1 MLRPILILLALLAAA
16 ALLLALAAAEP
27 ARLVDSEAAI
37 AGRAVE
43 NGASLYRSYCA
54 GCHGAA
60 GRGIPGLAPAL
71 NHPDYFQR
79 RLAEVGYPGTLRS
92 YTEAAIAA
100 GRPVN
105 QGQYSAIM
113 PAWGQG
119 YGGALRPDEIRD
131 LASFILGWGD
141 AFAETASSAAA
152 TPSTQPA
159 PAAVERGKAV
169 FYGPAGCLGCHGEPG
184 SGGVS
189 GPDMAGIARRA
200 AQQIPGLNAE
210 QAIRQS
216 ILAPGA
222 WISSGCRS
230 QTCPDLMPR
239 DYASRLRQTDLDAL
253 VAYLLTLHEGGPE
266 IAPPTASQPVASA
279 GLATPTPV
287 PTLRPPNGDR
297 AEGKRLFEQECAPC
311 HGERGQ
317 GAWASSL
324 AQVYASIDPF
334 QFVRAVMEQGIVGA
348 TMPAWGEQYGG
359 RLNEQQL
366 DDIAAYVAGL
376 PDELPR
382 AAGPSPELPEKR
394 SVNYLGSALLLAL
407 LAGIPALL
415 LWSDHKDRMPRV
427 TMFRR
432 RQ

>member
-1 MLRPILILLALLAAA
+1 MLRSILILLALLAVA
-16 ALLLALAAAEP
+16 ALLVALAAAEP
-27 ARLVDSEAAI
+27 ARMAEREAAI

-60 GRGIPGLAPAL
+60 GGGIPGLAPAL
-71 NHPDYFQR
+71 NHPDFFER

-92 YTEAAIAA
+92 YIEAAIAA

-113 PAWGQG
+113 PAWGQA
-119 YGGALRPDEIRD
+119 YGGALRPDEMRD
-131 LASFILGWGD
+131 LASFILRWGD
-141 AFAETASSAAA
+141 AFEHTTAPA
-152 TPSTQPA
+152 PSTPPA
-159 PAAVERGKAV
+159 SPAAERGKAV

-200 AQQIPGLNAE
+200 AGQVPGLSAE
-210 QAIRQS
+210 QVIRQS

-222 WISSGCRS
+222 MISSGCRS

-239 DYASRLRQTDLDAL
+239 DYASRLRQADLDAL
-253 VAYLLTLHEGGPE
+253 VGYLLTLSEGGPDR
-266 IAPPTASQPVASA
+266 AQPTP
-279 GLATPTPV
+279 ATPAGGGTTGEATPV
-287 PTLRPPNGDR
+287 PTMRPPAGDESR
-297 AEGKRLFEQECAPC
+297 GQELFAQECAPC

-324 AQVYASIDPF
+324 APAFASIDPF
-334 QFVRAVMEQGIVGA
+334 QYVRAAMEQGIPGA
-348 TMPAWGEQYGG
+348 TMPAWGQRYGG
-359 RLNEQQL
+359 RLDDQQL
-366 DDIAAYVAGL
+366 DDIAAYVAGWQ
-376 PDELPR
+376 DEP
-382 AAGPSPELPEKR
+382 AAMPSLAAQPSRRP
-394 SVNYLGSALLLAL
+394 VVYVGAVLLLVL

-415 LWSDHKDRMPRV
+415 LLRDRRDRALPE
-427 TMFRR
+427 
-432 RQ
+432 

>member
-1 MLRPILILLALLAAA
+1 MSRLILILLALLAAA

-27 ARLVDSEAAI
+27 ARMENSEAAI

-43 NGASLYRSYCA
+43 NGASLYRSYCS

-60 GRGIPGLAPAL
+60 GGGIPGIAPPL

-79 RLAEVGYPGTLRS
+79 RLVEVGYPGTLRS

-113 PAWGQG
+113 PAWGQD

-131 LASFILGWGD
+131 LASFILRWGD
-141 AFAETASSAAA
+141 AFGATAGPAA
-152 TPSTQPA
+152 PA
-159 PAAVERGKAV
+159 PLSLPAPSAVERGKAV
-169 FYGPAGCLGCHGEPG
+169 FFGPAGCLGCHGEPG

-200 AQQIPGLNAE
+200 AGQVPGLSAE

-230 QTCPDLMPR
+230 ATCPDLMPR
-239 DYASRLRQTDLDAL
+239 DYATRLRQADLDAL

-266 IAPPTASQPVASA
+266 IAQPTASPPATAS
-279 GLATPTPV
+279 GLATATPV
-287 PTLRPPNGDR
+287 PTLRPPDGDPS
-297 AEGKRLFEQECAPC
+297 AGEKLFVQECAPC

-324 AQVYASIDPF
+324 APAFASIDPF
-334 QFVRAVMEQGIVGA
+334 QYVRAAMEQGIPGA
-348 TMPAWGEQYGG
+348 TMPAWGEAYGG
-359 RLNEQQL
+359 RLNDQQL
-366 DDIAAYVAGL
+366 DDVAAYVAGW
-376 PDELPR
+376 PQEMGAARSHPE
-382 AAGPSPELPEKR
+382 AGPDRTPPAGL
-394 SVNYLGSALLLAL
+394 ALLLLVASAAGGAVL
-407 LAGIPALL
+407 LRLLDGAGSRSPD
-415 LWSDHKDRMPRV
+415 DH
-427 TMFRR
+427 RR
-432 RQ
+432 E